1 MRLVRDVFT
10 SFPAFPVAARST
22 VPALLFHFPAGRVNN
37 EICPVPLFSGLH
49 KQLILLSRFSLNYTL
64 FSGDHTE
71 AVPGAGVFGAGQA
84 AWIRIL
90 NKTVL
95 NMLCPLP
102 SEAEQG
108 LTHEVFIENNLH
120 SVRFSVL

>member
-49 KQLILLSRFSLNYTL
+49 KQLILAVVLFFETCPFRRSHQGCAGCRRFRGWTGSL
-64 FSGDHTE
+64 D
-71 AVPGAGVFGAGQA
+71 
-84 AWIRIL
+84 
-90 NKTVL
+90 
-95 NMLCPLP
+95 
-102 SEAEQG
+102 
-108 LTHEVFIENNLH
+108 
-120 SVRFSVL
+120 